1 MPSQSGRWLVQS
13 PRDCAP
19 LLRLFCFPYAGGGPS
34 MFRQWRSQLPEW
46 VDLVPVL
53 LPGRES
59 RISEAPFTNLEPLT
73 ETVVEAMASELDV
86 PYALFGH
93 SMGAL
98 VAFEAARRLDAGP
111 GRRPSLLLVSG
122 RAAPHSRPRERMIHQ
137 LPDDHFI
144 NYLQQVNGT
153 QPEIF
158 EDRSLLDILLPVLRA
173 DFTVCETYVY
183 RPGQQLTCPITSFG
197 GLEDLEVAEADV
209 AAWSIHSAARF
220 QLNMLSGGHFF
231 INSERARLVSLVA
244 RECASVGAAQFAPIR
259 SSEDHTPQKTSHA
272 GGT

>member
-1 MPSQSGRWLVQS
+1 
-13 PRDCAP
+13 
-19 LLRLFCFPYAGGGPS
+19 

-59 RISEAPFTNLEPLT
+59 RFSETPFTNLGPLT
-73 ETVVEAMASELDV
+73 DAVVEAMASELDV

-111 GRRPSLLLVSG
+111 GRRPSLLLVAG
-122 RAAPHSRPRERMIHQ
+122 RVAPHSRPRERMIHQ

-144 NYLQQVNGT
+144 DYLQKVNGT
-153 QPEIF
+153 EPEIF
-158 EDRSLLDILLPVLRA
+158 EDRSLIDILLPVLRA
-173 DFTVCETYVY
+173 DFAACETYVY
-183 RPGQQLTCPITSFG
+183 RPGQPLACPITTFG
-197 GLEDLEVAEADV
+197 GIEDREVAEADA

-220 QLNMLSGGHFF
+220 RLHMLPGGHFF
-231 INSERARLVSLVA
+231 VNSERARMVSLIA
-244 RECASVGAAQFAPIR
+244 SECVSVGAAPPAP
-259 SSEDHTPQKTSHA
+259 Q
-272 GGT
+272 